1 MEDWKVGGLED
12 WKDGRME
19 GWRTGPGGQQS
30 SRVQQPSNPPTLQP
44 SNLNVVALAGGVGGA
59 KLAWGLAQ
67 ILPPEQLTLIVNT
80 ADDFEHLGL
89 HISPDL
95 DTVMYTLAGL
105 ANPETGWGVRD
116 ESWGMMDMLARY
128 AGPTWFRLGDRDLA
142 THLIRS
148 QWLRDGFP
156 LTWVTRE
163 LCKLL
168 GVAHRVLPMSD
179 DPVRTVVNTDAG
191 PLPFQDYFV
200 RRRWEPVVESIHFE
214 GAEVA
219 HPTQDVVLSLREGD
233 LIVLCPSNPFVS
245 LDPILALPA
254 LRRIIAAS
262 RAPKL
267 AVSPIVGGQA
277 LKGPAAKMMRELGL
291 EVSPAGVARHYQDLL
306 TGFVLDEQDEGHKMT
321 IAFELGIRTLVT
333 DTVMDTDDDRVRLA
347 REVLEFAAQL

>member
-1 MEDWKVGGLED
+1 MMEEWKA
-12 WKDGRME
+12 DG
-19 GWRTGPGGQQS
+19 S
-30 SRVQQPSNPPTLQP
+30 
-44 SNLNVVALAGGVGGA
+44 VVAFAGGVGGA
-59 KLAWGLAQ
+59 RLAWGLAQ
-67 ILPPEQLTLIVNT
+67 ILAPEQLTLIVNT

-148 QWLRDGFP
+148 GWLRDGFP

-168 GVAHRVLPMSD
+168 GVRHRLLPMSD
-179 DPVRTVVNTDAG
+179 DPVRTVVHTDAG

-214 GAEVA
+214 GAETA
-219 HPTQDVVLSLREGD
+219 QPTQDVVLSLREGD
-233 LIVLCPSNPFVS
+233 LIILCPSNPFVS

-291 EVSPAGVARHYQDLL
+291 EVSPTGVARHYQDLL
-306 TGFVLDEQDEGHKMT
+306 TGFVLDEQDEDHKMT

-333 DTVMDTDDDRVRLA
+333 DTVMKADQDRLRLA